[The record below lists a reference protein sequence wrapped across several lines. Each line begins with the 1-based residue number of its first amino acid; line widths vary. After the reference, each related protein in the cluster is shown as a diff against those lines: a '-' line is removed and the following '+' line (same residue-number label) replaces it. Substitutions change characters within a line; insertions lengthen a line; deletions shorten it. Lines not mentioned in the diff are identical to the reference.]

1 MRIKKLTEKMLI
13 SLSEYIARHYVPEA
27 DELASEAGIC
37 GATPSSSAPRKKKKS
52 QTDDS
57 IQYSKEGTG
66 ISGKPLSDEDYAF
79 LGDAKNWHIPPEAF
93 EDKDMREETVSH
105 SYSFNAFP
113 SLGGF
118 REEKASRPGTPS
130 SLDKLIREVD
140 LGFSKTLLQL
150 IDEKGMTDSE
160 CYKKA
165 NVDRRLFSKIR
176 SDSDYH
182 PKKTTAL
189 AFCVALSLSAKEA
202 ESLLDKA
209 GYSLSYSS
217 VTDVIVRYFLDN
229 RQWDIDLVNQ
239 ALYEYDQPLLS
250 S

>member
-1 MRIKKLTEKMLI
+1 MLNKRLTEKMLE
-13 SLSEYIARHYVPEA
+13 SLSAYIAEHYVPEETDTESYA
-27 DELASEAGIC
+27 A
-37 GATPSSSAPRKKKKS
+37 PSLSAPAAGKKRKS
-52 QTDDS
+52 QKTGS
-57 IQYSKEGTG
+57 PLYSKEGTG
-66 ISGKPLSDEDYAF
+66 ITGKPLSDEDYAF

-93 EDKDMREETVSH
+93 EDKDIREETVSH
-105 SYSFNAFP
+105 SYSFNVLP

-118 REEKASRPGTPS
+118 REEKTPRPGTPS
-130 SLDKLIREVD
+130 SLDKLIREID
-140 LGFSKTLLQL
+140 LGFSETLLQL

-189 AFCVALSLSAKEA
+189 AFCVALRLSAEEA
-202 ESLLDKA
+202 QSLLDKA